1 MMSDF
6 KKWQYSAEKQTTMDD
21 AIKVELECFIVCR
34 ARPMNPLK
42 CSWNRNALNS
52 RTSKASQPSYDSCV
66 AWCRAGLSGNPPAES
81 LHACSLSWTESFVS
95 LSFFGLEGGN
105 LAAHGHPFAHR
116 ALRHKLKA
124 PWRIVFSLRPSF
136 FKPATTSWKV
146 WVTIDCR
153 RPLSCAHEKHR
164 CNGVLP

>member
-95 LSFFGLEGGN
+95 LSF
-105 LAAHGHPFAHR
+105 LA
-116 ALRHKLKA
+116 LKVETLQLMDI
-124 PWRIVFSLRPSF
+124 PLLIEHCVTSSKHLGESFS
-136 FKPATTSWKV
+136 
-146 WVTIDCR
+146 
-153 RPLSCAHEKHR
+153 H
-164 CNGVLP
+164 